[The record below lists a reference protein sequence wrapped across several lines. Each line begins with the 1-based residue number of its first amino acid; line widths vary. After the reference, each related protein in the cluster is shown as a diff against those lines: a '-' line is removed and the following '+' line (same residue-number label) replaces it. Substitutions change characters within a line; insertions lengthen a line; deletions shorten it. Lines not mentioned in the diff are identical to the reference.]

1 MTREERERIISEDY
15 ADLLVVYSVDQQ
27 FFEQFTDATVH
38 IINNILAIVHVP
50 VSQITESAVS
60 ELGYSVM
67 PSLYGIISQA
77 SLEASGIQ
85 RIRNIPSFDLR
96 GQGVLIGIIDTGV
109 DYTNPIFQYADGT
122 TRIVSIWDQTI
133 VSEDDPEGF
142 FYGTEFTRD
151 QINSALQSENPFEL
165 VATKDEIGH
174 GTMIA
179 GIAAGNEVPERGFS
193 GVAPDAEFVVVKLK
207 PAKKY
212 LKNFFRIPLDALCY
226 QENDILQGIEYLRD
240 VAIRLNRPLAICI
253 ALGTS
258 QGAHDGR
265 GTLSNFLSLQAETIG
280 TAVVIAAG
288 NEGNARRHY
297 HGIIDQRVGYDIVE
311 LSVAENENNFSME
324 LWGSSP
330 DIFSI
335 DILTPSGEYVPRID
349 ARLDETFEFSFIFES
364 TRIVV
369 DYQMVESQSGDQ
381 LILVR
386 FTDPA
391 PGIWQFRV
399 YGRGNLSMEFDI
411 WLPMGNFIS
420 SDTFFIRSTPYTTIL
435 SLGNAR
441 IPITTTAYN
450 MVDDSLYLEASRG
463 FTRIDVIKPEIA
475 APGVEIL
482 APSLNHDFVRVTG
495 TSPAA
500 AHVTGV
506 AAMLLEWG
514 MVRGNYPS
522 MNSLDMKVFMTRG
535 ARRNVNIEYP
545 NRDWGYGI
553 LDVFNIFE
561 SIRVGIR

>member
-226 QENDILQGIEYLRD
+226 QENDILQGIVYLRD

-420 SDTFFIRSTPYTTIL
+420 SDTFFIRTTPYTTIL

-522 MNSLDMKVFMTRG
+522 MNSLDMKAFMTRG

>member
-60 ELGYSVM
+60 ERGYSVM

-226 QENDILQGIEYLRD
+226 QENDILQGIVYLRD

-420 SDTFFIRSTPYTTIL
+420 SDTFFIRTTPYTTIL

-522 MNSLDMKVFMTRG
+522 MNSLDMKAFMTRG

>member
-226 QENDILQGIEYLRD
+226 QENDILQGIVYLRD

-522 MNSLDMKVFMTRG
+522 MNSLDMKAFMTRG

>member
-60 ELGYSVM
+60 ERGYSVM

-226 QENDILQGIEYLRD
+226 QENDILQGIVYLRD

-450 MVDDSLYLEASRG
+450 IVDDSLYLEASRG

-522 MNSLDMKVFMTRG
+522 MNSLDMKAFMTRG

>member
-60 ELGYSVM
+60 ERGYSVM

-399 YGRGNLSMEFDI
+399 YAQGNLSMEFDI

-420 SDTFFIRSTPYTTIL
+420 SDTFFIRTTPYTTIL

>member
-1 MTREERERIISEDY
+1 M
-15 ADLLVVYSVDQQ
+15 
-27 FFEQFTDATVH
+27 
-38 IINNILAIVHVP
+38 
-50 VSQITESAVS
+50 
-60 ELGYSVM
+60 
-67 PSLYGIISQA
+67 
-77 SLEASGIQ
+77 
-85 RIRNIPSFDLR
+85 
-96 GQGVLIGIIDTGV
+96 
-109 DYTNPIFQYADGT
+109 
-122 TRIVSIWDQTI
+122 
-133 VSEDDPEGF
+133 
-142 FYGTEFTRD
+142 
-151 QINSALQSENPFEL
+151 
-165 VATKDEIGH
+165 
-174 GTMIA
+174 
-179 GIAAGNEVPERGFS
+179 
-193 GVAPDAEFVVVKLK
+193 
-207 PAKKY
+207 
-212 LKNFFRIPLDALCY
+212 DALCY

-240 VAIRLNRPLAICI
+240 IAIRLNRPLAICI

-420 SDTFFIRSTPYTTIL
+420 SDTFLFDQPLYNDFISWQCSNTHY
-435 SLGNAR
+435 
-441 IPITTTAYN
+441 YN
-450 MVDDSLYLEASRG
+450 GL
-463 FTRIDVIKPEIA
+463 
-475 APGVEIL
+475 
-482 APSLNHDFVRVTG
+482 
-495 TSPAA
+495 
-500 AHVTGV
+500 
-506 AAMLLEWG
+506 
-514 MVRGNYPS
+514 
-522 MNSLDMKVFMTRG
+522 
-535 ARRNVNIEYP
+535 
-545 NRDWGYGI
+545 
-553 LDVFNIFE
+553 
-561 SIRVGIR
+561 

>member
-226 QENDILQGIEYLRD
+226 QENDILQGIVYLRD

-420 SDTFFIRSTPYTTIL
+420 SDTFFIRTTPYTTIL

>member
-226 QENDILQGIEYLRD
+226 QENDILQGIVYLRD

-265 GTLSNFLSLQAETIG
+265 GTLSNFLSLAETIEQQSLLPRV
-280 TAVVIAAG
+280 TK
-288 NEGNARRHY
+288 EMPE
-297 HGIIDQRVGYDIVE
+297 GII
-311 LSVAENENNFSME
+311 ME
-324 LWGSSP
+324 L
-330 DIFSI
+330 
-335 DILTPSGEYVPRID
+335 
-349 ARLDETFEFSFIFES
+349 
-364 TRIVV
+364 
-369 DYQMVESQSGDQ
+369 
-381 LILVR
+381 LIKEWV
-386 FTDPA
+386 
-391 PGIWQFRV
+391 
-399 YGRGNLSMEFDI
+399 M
-411 WLPMGNFIS
+411 IS
-420 SDTFFIRSTPYTTIL
+420 
-435 SLGNAR
+435 
-441 IPITTTAYN
+441 
-450 MVDDSLYLEASRG
+450 
-463 FTRIDVIKPEIA
+463 
-475 APGVEIL
+475 
-482 APSLNHDFVRVTG
+482 
-495 TSPAA
+495 
-500 AHVTGV
+500 
-506 AAMLLEWG
+506 
-514 MVRGNYPS
+514 
-522 MNSLDMKVFMTRG
+522 
-535 ARRNVNIEYP
+535 
-545 NRDWGYGI
+545 
-553 LDVFNIFE
+553 
-561 SIRVGIR
+561 

>member
-226 QENDILQGIEYLRD
+226 QENDILQGIVYLRD

-399 YGRGNLSMEFDI
+399 YAQGNLSMEFDI

-420 SDTFFIRSTPYTTIL
+420 SDTFFIRTTPYTTIL

-522 MNSLDMKVFMTRG
+522 MNSLDMKAFMTRG

>member
-522 MNSLDMKVFMTRG
+522 MNSLDMKAFMTRG

>member
-226 QENDILQGIEYLRD
+226 QENDILQGIVYLRD

>member
-60 ELGYSVM
+60 ERGYSVM

-226 QENDILQGIEYLRD
+226 QENDILQGIVYLRD

-522 MNSLDMKVFMTRG
+522 MNSLDMKAFMTRG